1 MNKFL
6 LERALDTLQ
15 GIEYGLALLNEQTE
29 TDNGSFNF
37 ENCYLHML
45 GENLAEAIDDIRQ
58 LKKDEQEEIEKELLQ
73 ADVIVKGKDSKAK
86 LKVVKGGGQNEK

>member
-15 GIEYGLALLNEQTE
+15 AIEYGLALLNEQTE
-29 TDNGSFNF
+29 TANGGFNF

-73 ADVIVKGKDSKAK
+73 ADVVKGKDSKAK
-86 LKVVKGGGQNEK
+86 LKVVKGGGQYGK